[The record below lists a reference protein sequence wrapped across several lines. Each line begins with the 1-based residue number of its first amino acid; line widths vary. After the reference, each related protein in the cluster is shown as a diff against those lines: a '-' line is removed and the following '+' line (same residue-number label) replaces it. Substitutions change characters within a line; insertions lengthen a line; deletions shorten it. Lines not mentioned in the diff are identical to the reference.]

1 MVTAIRIIWLLALG
15 LALGPSAHAQ
25 DDEFPGRALF
35 IGVNPIE
42 VEELYANLGDV
53 HVVDVRSK
61 YEYET
66 LHIKGAHHV
75 ALYDSD
81 FVDQLRALQREEDKP
96 LIFYCNGRK
105 CYKSYKADEKAR
117 NAGLK
122 DTRVFDPGIFEWAE
136 AHPEAAVLLGESPVP
151 PGSLISSNSLES
163 HMLAPTEFIER
174 VEDQSLV
181 LDIRGPL
188 QRGLVGVFIL
198 DTNISMDDKAKLLEF
213 IGRVKKAKKPLF
225 VYDMTGKQVRWFQY
239 FLEQQKVPEYYFM
252 KGGMKAYF
260 EEVIRG

>member
-1 MVTAIRIIWLLALG
+1 MTTKINIPWLLIAG
-15 LALGPSAHAQ
+15 LILSAAAHAQ
-25 DDEFPGRALF
+25 EEFPGRALF

-42 VEELYANLGDV
+42 VEELHAKLDDV
-53 HVVDVRSK
+53 HVVDVRSR
-61 YEYET
+61 YEYDT
-66 LHIKGAHHV
+66 LHIEGAHHI

-81 FVDQLRALQREEDKP
+81 FVDRVESLQLRDYKP
-96 LIFYCNGRK
+96 LVFYCNGRK

-117 NAGLK
+117 NAGLEN
-122 DTRVFDPGIFEWAE
+122 TRVFDPGIFEWAE
-136 AHPEAAVLLGESPVP
+136 AHPEAAVLLGQSPVP
-151 PGSLISSNSLES
+151 PGSLISSADLDS
-163 HMLAPTEFIER
+163 HMLSPTEFIER
-174 VEDQSLV
+174 VEDQTLV

-198 DTNISMDDKAKLLEF
+198 DTNISMDDRDKLVEF
-213 IGRVKKAKKPLF
+213 LGRVKTAKKPLF

-260 EEVIRG
+260 DEVIRG

>member
-1 MVTAIRIIWLLALG
+1 MVTTIRITWLLVLA
-15 LALGPSAHAQ
+15 LALGPLAHA
-25 DDEFPGRALF
+25 DDEFPGRDLF

-42 VEELYANLGDV
+42 VEELHQNLADM
-53 HVVDVRSK
+53 HVIDVRSK

-66 LHIKGAHHV
+66 LHIKGAHHI
-75 ALYDSD
+75 ALYDQD
-81 FVDQLRALQREEDKP
+81 FLDRLEALQREADKP
-96 LIFYCNGRK
+96 FVFYCNGRK

-117 NAGLK
+117 NAGFK
-122 DTRVFDPGIFEWAE
+122 KTRVFDPGIFEWSE
-136 AHPEAAVLLGESPVP
+136 AHPEEAVLLGESPIP
-151 PGSLISSNSLES
+151 PGSLISSQELEA
-163 HMLAPTEFIER
+163 HMLSPEEFIAR
-174 VEDQSLV
+174 VEDQTLV

-198 DTNISMDDKAKLLEF
+198 DTNISMDDRERLTEF
-213 IGRVKKAKKPLF
+213 LAGIKEAKKPLF

-260 EEVIRG
+260 EEIIRG